1 MKKKWKQ
8 IASFLLAAALL
19 LGMIPALSV
28 TVNAEANSGIGGRST
43 SANADGVYLSDL
55 EWVSAKHYNDAH
67 GAAFGVQKNH
77 CSEYPWY
84 CDTPGDP
91 STEQER
97 YPGSGIYMNGD
108 TTAPVLFEKCLGVA
122 PDATIIYDISGLKA
136 VKFESDIGVEF
147 TKLEP
152 WKQNGGDVETNTK
165 GRCQFE
171 IYADGVQIYK
181 SELLNP
187 TNGRHISV
195 DIPEGTKELKLVN
208 KAYGSAT
215 GNDPNTNFASDS
227 EWGNPLLV
235 LEKDTEELI
244 LSDMDWVSAKH
255 YNDAHGA
262 AFGVQKN
269 HCSEYPWYC
278 DTPGDP
284 STEQARYPG
293 SGIYMNGDTTKPVLF
308 EKCLG
313 VAPDATIIYDISG
326 LNAVKFESDIGVE
339 FTKLEPWKQNGGD
352 VETNPKGRCQFE
364 IYADGV
370 QIYKSELLNPTNGRH
385 ISVDIPE
392 GTKEL
397 KLVNKAY
404 GSATGN
410 DPNTNFASDSE
421 WGNPTLT
428 VRKSSKTWKYLS
440 DMDWKSQL
448 SFFNR
453 ISLNYTAYGVQ
464 KDRVPQYS
472 FYLDQNKLDQLPTFS
487 TYMNGKS
494 KIYEKGLGMKPD
506 SYAIYDIT
514 GMNAEKLTADIGIC
528 GYWYDQYME
537 HKAKLDTDPTAIE
550 EHAAQFIVY
559 ADGVPVYQ
567 TGADELVYP
576 DSSRHIEVDIPSGTK
591 TLKLECRNYWYAT
604 TGSQL
609 STDDNRNYGSN
620 DAMWGDAKLIFGSGS
635 EEPELPDA
643 PELGENELWLS
654 EQTSI
659 YDYMEGKDPLK
670 KDGKMTLRDADG
682 KKQIYV
688 KGLTGNAKA
697 FATYDI
703 AGMGVTMLKAEI
715 GVDAVMNNI
724 GQTVFTVEADGKPVY
739 TSKEMNAADPAEH
752 IEVAIPKGTERL
764 TIYAVDAKSPSR
776 AIWANAILVVDKST
790 AVTPQPKPELRR
802 VVNAEN
808 PLYLIGYYVY
818 TMETIYEQSD
828 PGYSV
833 KAAWDAVP
841 DELKPYTMMVIL
853 SATNGYD
860 RPGAEKMVGGGNQ
873 YCPYVT
879 AAEAAEYAIRQCQ
892 ENNIPCAFQVHGGE
906 CTYELGY
913 SFEFLE
919 HLAQTYSCLQG
930 FTAAE
935 MYNYPR
941 HNGLLSP
948 NAYLYEAAEI
958 AVDNGM
964 LFIWTDTNKEF
975 AIDAESDTTLRP
987 GGLFQHCLESSPAMA
1002 RLFREN
1008 KENIVL
1014 MYKESMARSV
1024 TDSMLLGLW
1033 LSEYCGNW
1041 GISSDWWHW
1050 ESEQLGKPFWVT
1062 TGDTDYIFQN
1072 YWRLCL
1078 SMPSN
1083 LHTMSI
1089 ARAAGY
1095 GATCF
1100 LNEAGYATQAINGKR
1115 IPTYQY
1121 SIAPMMSRLVKGEI
1135 QIASRE
1141 EVKEACRAVIVDSAN
1156 WYNVN
1161 IDRNT
1166 SRLYYTTGKYGIVP
1180 VVPPS
1185 CPQSELEGYDLV
1197 VRENLGSA
1205 EALKAELDKVYTQE
1219 YTGDAWAN
1227 HSGKSWYVMNY
1238 AENKQADMR
1247 ADFDLTADKFNRAS
1261 VTLGNHAFAV
1271 LTEGEKEIRV
1281 DLSNY
1286 RYDCTEIWES
1296 DDWKTGGG
1304 NIGIVRVLQV
1314 LDDLADNMAADT
1326 NPDHELR
1333 TSVIVLD
1340 MDKEPQITF
1349 EDSAYIRKLMN
1360 YTVEK
1365 TGEHEWTITVEHNG
1379 FVSFTVT
1386 REDDAAEPVE
1396 PVVPPVPVKPAP
1408 VSRPTQTKP
1417 AYDFT
1422 DVRSGAW
1429 YYGDVMYAAENGLM
1443 NGTSG
1448 SAFSPLENLTRAQL
1462 TAVLYRM
1469 DGNPAVSGTCSF
1481 TDAKR
1486 GAYYADALVWAER
1499 NALVNGYGS
1508 GAFGVGDAIT
1518 REQLVTILYRYAAY
1532 KGIDVSARADLSGY
1546 RDAEKISGY
1555 ARDAFGWAV
1564 EAGLIR
1570 GSGDL
1575 LNPQGRT
1582 TRAEYA
1588 AIAARFHKTFI
1599 AK

>member
-1 MKKKWKQ
+1 
-8 IASFLLAAALL
+8 
-19 LGMIPALSV
+19 
-28 TVNAEANSGIGGRST
+28 
-43 SANADGVYLSDL
+43 
-55 EWVSAKHYNDAH
+55 
-67 GAAFGVQKNH
+67 
-77 CSEYPWY
+77 
-84 CDTPGDP
+84 
-91 STEQER
+91 
-97 YPGSGIYMNGD
+97 
-108 TTAPVLFEKCLGVA
+108 
-122 PDATIIYDISGLKA
+122 
-136 VKFESDIGVEF
+136 
-147 TKLEP
+147 
-152 WKQNGGDVETNTK
+152 
-165 GRCQFE
+165 
-171 IYADGVQIYK
+171 
-181 SELLNP
+181 
-187 TNGRHISV
+187 
-195 DIPEGTKELKLVN
+195 
-208 KAYGSAT
+208 
-215 GNDPNTNFASDS
+215 
-227 EWGNPLLV
+227 
-235 LEKDTEELI
+235 
-244 LSDMDWVSAKH
+244 
-255 YNDAHGA
+255 
-262 AFGVQKN
+262 
-269 HCSEYPWYC
+269 
-278 DTPGDP
+278 
-284 STEQARYPG
+284 
-293 SGIYMNGDTTKPVLF
+293 
-308 EKCLG
+308 
-313 VAPDATIIYDISG
+313 
-326 LNAVKFESDIGVE
+326 
-339 FTKLEPWKQNGGD
+339 
-352 VETNPKGRCQFE
+352 
-364 IYADGV
+364 
-370 QIYKSELLNPTNGRH
+370 
-385 ISVDIPE
+385 
-392 GTKEL
+392 
-397 KLVNKAY
+397 
-404 GSATGN
+404 
-410 DPNTNFASDSE
+410 
-421 WGNPTLT
+421 
-428 VRKSSKTWKYLS
+428 
-440 DMDWKSQL
+440 
-448 SFFNR
+448 
-453 ISLNYTAYGVQ
+453 
-464 KDRVPQYS
+464 
-472 FYLDQNKLDQLPTFS
+472 
-487 TYMNGKS
+487 MNGKS

-591 TLKLECRNYWYAT
+591 TLKLECRNYWYAM

-609 STDDNRNYGSN
+609 STGDDRNYGSN

-860 RPGAEKMVGGGNQ
+860 RPGTEKMVGGGNQ

-879 AAEAAEYAIRQCQ
+879 AAEAAENAIRQCQ

-987 GGLFQHCLESSPAMA
+987 GGLFQYCLESSPAMA

-1219 YTGDAWAN
+1219 YTGDAWVN

-1360 YTVEK
+1360 HTVEK

-1386 REDDAAEPVE
+1386 REDDAAEPDD
-1396 PVVPPVPVKPAP
+1396 PVIPPAPVNPAP

-1417 AYDFT
+1417 AYDFA

>member
-28 TVNAEANSGIGGRST
+28 TTNAEANSGIRGAT

-91 STEQER
+91 STEQAR

-122 PDATIIYDISGLKA
+122 PDATIIYDISGLNA

-152 WKQNGGDVETNTK
+152 WKQTGGDVETNTK

-171 IYADGVQIYK
+171 IYADGVQIYR

-244 LSDMDWVSAKH
+244 LSDMEWVSAKH

-293 SGIYMNGDTTKPVLF
+293 SGIYMNGDTTAPVLF

-339 FTKLEPWKQNGGD
+339 FTKLEPWKQTGGD
-352 VETNPKGRCQFE
+352 VETNTKGRCQFE

-370 QIYKSELLNPTNGRH
+370 QIYRSELLNPTNGRH

-440 DMDWKSQL
+440 DMDWTSQL
-448 SFFNR
+448 SFYNR
-453 ISLNYTAYGVQ
+453 ISLDYTAYGVQ
-464 KDRVPQYS
+464 KDRIPQYS
-472 FYLDQNKLDQLPTFS
+472 FYLNKLDELPTFS
-487 TYMNGKS
+487 TYINGKS
-494 KIYEKGLGMKPD
+494 KIYQKGLGMKPD

-528 GYWYDQYME
+528 DYWYDQYME

-591 TLKLECRNYWYAT
+591 TLKLECRNYWYAM

-609 STDDNRNYGSN
+609 STGDDRNYGSN

-752 IEVAIPKGTERL
+752 IEVVIPKGTERL

-879 AAEAAEYAIRQCQ
+879 AAEAAENAIRQCQ

-987 GGLFQHCLESSPAMA
+987 GGLFQYCLESSPAMA

-1180 VVPPS
+1180 VVPTS

-1247 ADFDLTADKFNRAS
+1247 ADFDLTASKFNRAS

-1386 REDDAAEPVE
+1386 REDDAAEPDE
-1396 PVVPPVPVKPAP
+1396 PVVPPVPVHPAP

-1417 AYDFT
+1417 AYDFA

-1448 SAFSPLENLTRAQL
+1448 STFSPLENLTRAQL

-1469 DGNPAVSGTCSF
+1469 DGSPAVSGTCSF

>member
-28 TVNAEANSGIGGRST
+28 TTNAEANSGIRGAT

-55 EWVSAKHYNDAH
+55 E
-67 GAAFGVQKNH
+67 
-77 CSEYPWY
+77 
-84 CDTPGDP
+84 
-91 STEQER
+91 
-97 YPGSGIYMNGD
+97 
-108 TTAPVLFEKCLGVA
+108 
-122 PDATIIYDISGLKA
+122 
-136 VKFESDIGVEF
+136 
-147 TKLEP
+147 
-152 WKQNGGDVETNTK
+152 
-165 GRCQFE
+165 
-171 IYADGVQIYK
+171 
-181 SELLNP
+181 
-187 TNGRHISV
+187 
-195 DIPEGTKELKLVN
+195 
-208 KAYGSAT
+208 
-215 GNDPNTNFASDS
+215 
-227 EWGNPLLV
+227 
-235 LEKDTEELI
+235 
-244 LSDMDWVSAKH
+244 WVSAKH

-293 SGIYMNGDTTKPVLF
+293 SGIYMNGDTTAPVLF

-339 FTKLEPWKQNGGD
+339 FTKLEPWQQQGGSENTVYGRCQFEIYADGVQIYRSELLNPTNGRHISVDIPKGTKELKLVNKAYGSATGNDPNTNFASDSEWGNPLLVLEKDTEELILSDMEWVSAKHYNDAHGAAFGVQKNHCSEYPWYCDTPGD
-352 VETNPKGRCQFE
+352 PSTEQARYPGSGIYMNGDTTTPVLFEKCLGVAPDATIIYDISGLNAVKFDSDIGVEFTKLGPWQQQGGSENTVYGRCQFE

-440 DMDWKSQL
+440 DMDWTSQL
-448 SFFNR
+448 SFYNR
-453 ISLNYTAYGVQ
+453 ISLDYTAYGVQ
-464 KDRVPQYS
+464 KDRIPQYS
-472 FYLDQNKLDQLPTFS
+472 FYLNKLDELPTFS
-487 TYMNGKS
+487 TYINGKS
-494 KIYEKGLGMKPD
+494 KIYQKGLGMKPD

-528 GYWYDQYME
+528 DYWYDQYME

-567 TGADELVYP
+567 TGADELVYL

-591 TLKLECRNYWYAT
+591 TLKLECRNYWYAM

-609 STDDNRNYGSN
+609 STGDDRNYGSN

-752 IEVAIPKGTERL
+752 IEVVIPKGTERL

-879 AAEAAEYAIRQCQ
+879 AAEAAENAIRQCQ

-987 GGLFQHCLESSPAMA
+987 GGLFQYCLESSPAMA

-1180 VVPPS
+1180 VVPTS

-1247 ADFDLTADKFNRAS
+1247 ADFDLTAGKFNRAS

-1333 TSVIVLD
+1333 MSVIVLD

-1386 REDDAAEPVE
+1386 REDDAAEPDE
-1396 PVVPPVPVKPAP
+1396 PVVPPVPVHPAP

-1417 AYDFT
+1417 AYDFA

-1448 SAFSPLENLTRAQL
+1448 STFSPLENLTRAQL

-1469 DGNPAVSGTCSF
+1469 DGSPAVSGTCSF

>member
-19 LGMIPALSV
+19 LGIIPALSV
-28 TVNAEANSGIGGRST
+28 TTNAEANSGIRGAT
-43 SANADGVYLSDL
+43 SANAGGVYLSDL
-55 EWVSAKHYNDAH
+55 E
-67 GAAFGVQKNH
+67 
-77 CSEYPWY
+77 
-84 CDTPGDP
+84 
-91 STEQER
+91 
-97 YPGSGIYMNGD
+97 
-108 TTAPVLFEKCLGVA
+108 
-122 PDATIIYDISGLKA
+122 
-136 VKFESDIGVEF
+136 
-147 TKLEP
+147 
-152 WKQNGGDVETNTK
+152 
-165 GRCQFE
+165 
-171 IYADGVQIYK
+171 
-181 SELLNP
+181 
-187 TNGRHISV
+187 
-195 DIPEGTKELKLVN
+195 
-208 KAYGSAT
+208 
-215 GNDPNTNFASDS
+215 
-227 EWGNPLLV
+227 
-235 LEKDTEELI
+235 
-244 LSDMDWVSAKH
+244 WVSAKH

-293 SGIYMNGDTTKPVLF
+293 SGIYMNGDTTAPVLF

-339 FTKLEPWKQNGGD
+339 FTKLEPWKQTGGD
-352 VETNPKGRCQFE
+352 VETNTKGRCQFEIYADGVQIYRSELLNPTNGRHISVDIPKGTKELKLVNKAYGSATGNDPNTNFASDSEWGNPLLVLEKDTEELILSDMEWVSAKHYNDAHGAAFGVQKNHCSEYPWYCDTPGDPSTEQARYPGSGIYMNGDTTTPVLFEKCLGVAPDATIIYDISGLNAVKFDSDIGVEFTKLGPWQQQGGSENTVYGRCQFE

-440 DMDWKSQL
+440 DMDWTSQL
-448 SFFNR
+448 SFYNR
-453 ISLNYTAYGVQ
+453 ISLDYTAYGVQ
-464 KDRVPQYS
+464 KDRIPQYS
-472 FYLDQNKLDQLPTFS
+472 FYLNKLDELPTFS
-487 TYMNGKS
+487 TYINGKS
-494 KIYEKGLGMKPD
+494 KIYQKGLGMKPD

-528 GYWYDQYME
+528 DYWYDQYME

-591 TLKLECRNYWYAT
+591 TLKLECRNYWYAM

-609 STDDNRNYGSN
+609 STGDDRNYGSN

-752 IEVAIPKGTERL
+752 IEVVIPKGTERL

-879 AAEAAEYAIRQCQ
+879 AAEAAENAIRQCQ

-987 GGLFQHCLESSPAMA
+987 GGLFQYCLESSPAMA

-1008 KENIVL
+1008 KENIIL

-1180 VVPPS
+1180 VVPTS

-1247 ADFDLTADKFNRAS
+1247 ADFDLTAGKFNRAS

-1281 DLSNY
+1281 DLSNH

-1333 TSVIVLD
+1333 MSVIVLD

-1386 REDDAAEPVE
+1386 REDDAAEPDE
-1396 PVVPPVPVKPAP
+1396 PVVPPVPVHPAP

-1417 AYDFT
+1417 AYDFA
-1422 DVRSGAW
+1422 DVRSGVW

-1448 SAFSPLENLTRAQL
+1448 STFSPLENLTRAQL

-1469 DGNPAVSGTCSF
+1469 DGSPAVSGTCSF

-1564 EAGLIR
+1564 EAGLIC

>member
-28 TVNAEANSGIGGRST
+28 TTNAEANSGIRGAT

-55 EWVSAKHYNDAH
+55 EWVSAKHHNDAH

-122 PDATIIYDISGLKA
+122 PDATIIYDISGLNA

-171 IYADGVQIYK
+171 IYADGVQIYR

-284 STEQARYPG
+284 STQQERYPG

-352 VETNPKGRCQFE
+352 VETNTKGRCQFE

-370 QIYKSELLNPTNGRH
+370 QIYRSELLNPTNGRH

-453 ISLNYTAYGVQ
+453 ISLDYTAYGVQ
-464 KDRVPQYS
+464 KDRIPQYS
-472 FYLDQNKLDQLPTFS
+472 FYLNKLDELPTFS

-528 GYWYDQYME
+528 DYWYDQYME
-537 HKAKLDTDPTAIE
+537 HKAKLDADPTAIE

-790 AVTPQPKPELRR
+790 AVTPRPKPELRR

-879 AAEAAEYAIRQCQ
+879 AAEAAENAIRQCQ

-987 GGLFQHCLESSPAMA
+987 GGLFQYCLESSPAMA

-1386 REDDAAEPVE
+1386 REDDAAEPAE
-1396 PVVPPVPVKPAP
+1396 PVVPPVPVNPAP

-1518 REQLVTILYRYAAY
+1518 REQLVAILYRYAAY